1 MERKAM
7 EIYIFAKFHVREGME
22 PKAEEALRE
31 VVKASREE
39 PGCVQI
45 HGYRGIKDGRVY
57 YIHSTWKDTAAF
69 ELHATL
75 PHTVRFLERI
85 VAWSDQERDVKRTE
99 RIA

>member
-1 MERKAM
+1 M
-7 EIYIFAKFHVREGME
+7 EIYIFARFHAREGME
-22 PKAEEALRE
+22 SEAEKALGE

-39 PGCVQI
+39 AGCVNI
-45 HGYRGIKDGRVY
+45 HAYRAIRDGRLY
-57 YIHSTWKDTAAF
+57 YIHSTWKDAAAF

-85 VAWSDQERDVKRTE
+85 TELSDQERDVRRAE